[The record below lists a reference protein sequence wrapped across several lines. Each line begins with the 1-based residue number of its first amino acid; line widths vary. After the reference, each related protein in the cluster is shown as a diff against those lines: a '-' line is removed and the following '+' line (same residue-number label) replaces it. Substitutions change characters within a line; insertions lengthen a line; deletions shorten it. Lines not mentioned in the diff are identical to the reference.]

1 MIRFRR
7 KTNPEDRVV
16 GPSDGNQVNQ
26 VINLEPA
33 TSPPPTLK
41 LAAWVGQRK
50 IETIKTEFYMTIQP
64 KVTSL
69 SSREA
74 SMLLMVCNVLALQD
88 GIDTTLYLSMEFL
101 YSYLTRSGSLSPSEI
116 KEERERQTCL
126 LTHLI
131 LSSFRGE
138 WTDLGQRIKI
148 LDQQVREA
156 VVESNWLPDRRT
168 FNSWLQHWEPER
180 WLQVRI
186 VPVEYLL
193 DRSKFTE
200 PYSSYC
206 KGYGEGTS
214 RGAKKTPYDSELDG
228 ESFTEPIPP
237 GFNLLEVEAYVKIHT
252 ALEAQRAKRIQGE

>member
-7 KTNPEDRVV
+7 KTNPEDRSV
-16 GPSDGNQVNQ
+16 SLSNGNQVDQ
-26 VINLEPA
+26 VINSEPA

-41 LAAWVGQRK
+41 LAAWVKQRK
-50 IETIKTEFYMTIQP
+50 IETIKTEFYMTIQS
-64 KVTSL
+64 KVTNL

-74 SMLLMVCNVLALQD
+74 SMLLMVCNVLALQE

-101 YSYLTRSGSLSPSEI
+101 YSYLTRSGSLAPSEL
-116 KEERERQTCL
+116 ENERERQTCL

-131 LSSFRGE
+131 LTSFRGE
-138 WTDLGQRIKI
+138 WTDLGERIQI
-148 LDQQVREA
+148 TDQEVREA
-156 VVESNWLPDRRT
+156 VIESNWLPDRRT
-168 FNSWLQHWEPER
+168 FNSWLQHWVPER

-186 VPVEYLL
+186 VPVEILL
-193 DRSKFTE
+193 DRSKFSE

-214 RGAKKTPYDSELDG
+214 RGAEKTPYDSELDG
-228 ESFTEPIPP
+228 EDFSEPIPP

>member
-7 KTNPEDRVV
+7 KQKPEDRIVSQSPGIPV
-16 GPSDGNQVNQ
+16 DG
-26 VINLEPA
+26 IEREPA

-50 IETIKTEFYMTIQP
+50 LETIKTEFYMTIQP
-64 KVTSL
+64 KVTNL

-74 SMLLMVCNVLALQD
+74 SMLLMICNVQALQD
-88 GIDTTLYLSMEFL
+88 GIDTTLYLSMEYL
-101 YSYLTRSGSLSPSEI
+101 YSYLTRSGSTSPSEI
-116 KEERERQTCL
+116 KEERVRQTCL
-126 LTHLI
+126 LSHLI
-131 LSSFRGE
+131 LASVRGE
-138 WTDLGQRIKI
+138 WSNMGDRIQI

-156 VVESNWLPDRRT
+156 VIDSNWLPDRRT
-168 FNSWLQHWEPER
+168 YGSWAQHWSPDK

-193 DRSKFTE
+193 DRSKFSE

-214 RGAKKTPYDSELDG
+214 RGAQSTPYDYEIDG
-228 ESFTEPIPP
+228 EGHTEPIPP
-237 GFNLLEVEAYVKIHT
+237 EFNLLEVEAYVKIFT
-252 ALEAQRAKRIQGE
+252 ALEAQKAKRIQGE